1 MKSDVMVIGGGMVG
15 AAIGYGLAR
24 AGAQVS
30 VLDEGDTA
38 FRAARGN
45 FGLTWVQS
53 KGLGAHPYFRLSL
66 ESVNAWGAFAAELRE
81 QTGVNAAFHR
91 DGGLTLCFGEAEAA
105 ERRDFIARFD
115 RQSAAD
121 GYDCR
126 FIDRHE
132 VQQMFPA
139 ADLGPAVTGASFSPM
154 DGHANPLFL
163 LRALVTGLARAGGR
177 FHPGQSVASITRVG
191 SGYTV
196 RTASATFHAD
206 RLVIAAGLGTTRLA
220 AMVGLTAPVQ
230 PQRGQ
235 LIATERTRELFPYPM
250 SGVRQTEE
258 GTVLIG
264 FTQEDVGFNV
274 DTTAAGMRHIARRAI
289 AAFPVL
295 ADLRFVRAWA
305 ALRVLT
311 PDHRPIYAE
320 SKTHPGAFV
329 ATCHSGVTL
338 AAAHARLFPDWVL
351 EGRFPTQ
358 FASFSPERF
367 HVQAAA

>member
-1 MKSDVMVIGGGMVG
+1 MKSDVIVIGGGMVG
-15 AAIGYGLAR
+15 AAIGYGLAS
-24 AGAQVS
+24 AGARVR

-53 KGLGAHPYFRLSL
+53 KGLDSHSYFLLSL
-66 ESVNAWGAFAAELRE
+66 ESVNAWGAFAAELRDR
-81 QTGVNAAFHR
+81 TGVDVAFHR
-91 DGGLTLCFGEAEAA
+91 DGGLILCLNETEALA
-105 ERRDFIARFD
+105 RRDFIARANL
-115 RQSAAD
+115 RAGAD

-126 FIDRHE
+126 FIDRGE
-132 VQQMFPA
+132 VQALFPA
-139 ADLGPAVTGASFSPM
+139 AQLGPAVTGASFSPM

-163 LRALVTGLARAGGR
+163 LRAMVTGLSRAGGQY
-177 FHPGQSVASITRVG
+177 HPGQSVEDITRIG
-191 SGYTV
+191 SGYAV
-196 RTASATFHAD
+196 RTSSGTFQAE

-220 AMVGLTAPVQ
+220 AMVGIKAPVQ

-235 LIATERTRELFPYPM
+235 LIATERTGELFRYPM
-250 SGVRQTEE
+250 SGLRQTDE

-264 FTQEDVGFNV
+264 LTQEDVGFNI
-274 DTTAAGMRHIARRAI
+274 DTTTAGMQHIAQRAI
-289 AAFPVL
+289 ASFPIL
-295 ADLRFVRAWA
+295 GNLRFVRAWA

-311 PDHRPIYAE
+311 PDQKPIYAE
-320 SKTHPGAFV
+320 SQTHPGAFV

-351 EGRFPTQ
+351 EGRFPDQ

-367 HVQAAA
+367 HVQTAA